1 MLNGLLV
8 NVADK
13 TRTPPI
19 EEAGLYALLGFVV
32 VFLGIV
38 FLIFVIWL
46 VGKAMSKV
54 NGLNGEVK
62 TPQNPEAKTSPQ
74 TVAISND
81 SDEITEETVA
91 IITAAIMGYYQQTNP
106 KCEFTVKRI
115 KRI

>member
-1 MLNGLLV
+1 MLSSLLV

-13 TRTPPI
+13 TRTVGI
-19 EEAGLYALLGFVV
+19 DEAALYALLGFAV

-38 FLIFVIWL
+38 FLIGVIWL
-46 VGKAMSKV
+46 VGKVMGKV
-54 NGLNGEVK
+54 NNLDRAVK
-62 TPQNPEAKTSPQ
+62 APKEPAVKAPVQN
-74 TVAISND
+74 VAVSND

-91 IITAAIMGYYQQTNP
+91 IITAAIMAYYQQTNP

>member
-1 MLNGLLV
+1 MLNSLLV

-13 TRTPPI
+13 TRTVGI
-19 EEAGLYALLGFVV
+19 DEAALYALLGFAVV
-32 VFLGIV
+32 VLGIV

-46 VGKAMSKV
+46 VGKAMNKV
-54 NGLNGEVK
+54 NGVEVVK
-62 TPQNPEAKTSPQ
+62 KSPQ
-74 TVAISND
+74 PPAVKESQQSVAVSNV

-91 IITAAIMGYYQQTNP
+91 IITAAIMAYYQQTNP